1 LPNIVKPILP
11 QLHSKIL
18 IRTYNKIHP
27 MTHKD
32 HMKWVKTLPKNIYAG
47 QSITN
52 NQHSMSLPE
61 VVIQGLATNLD
72 SGL

>member
-1 LPNIVKPILP
+1 
-11 QLHSKIL
+11 
-18 IRTYNKIHP
+18 